1 MRATMRSRF
10 AIIRGPTS
18 IKWRFALLALAVSV
32 IAIAVNTWVTLDGI
46 ASDRRAAEDVALSVA
61 LEDQVTTL
69 ETSLVAEH
77 TALTQYLTDADEVF
91 LESAAAARRSQV
103 GAMATIRTLGAGLP
117 GVLRPLDDVDGAVRD
132 WWQGFADPARA
143 LGSTGSSAGTP
154 VLTPT
159 TRTADFAES
168 EFAPVTAAVD
178 LLAVSHPSPES
189 LLAAA
194 SVQSERTR
202 TLELVVMV
210 VTLFGAFA
218 LLFLYARRWIFA
230 PIAGLVDV
238 ATTLHSGGT
247 ATFRTSDSEVGQL
260 GSELDRMYRAL
271 AAEAEANT
279 VVNRFV
285 ERVVMEEDDRG
296 VAEGLVVAL
305 DELVSPDRISVHV
318 SNRSQD
324 RAVLQA
330 SKGEVGQEVVSLHG
344 LDRCPGVRRSVLY
357 PTQDAADRQAV
368 VCPLFPA
375 ASGTLVHV
383 PLIDRECV
391 GVAHLAWD
399 APGRFDERSVETI
412 HRLMG
417 RAALSIANRR
427 MVMGLQLSANTDAR
441 TGLLNSRAFDDV
453 VESAMRDAPT
463 GEPSGVLMLD
473 VDHFK
478 DFNDKFGHAA
488 GDEALRVLAA
498 VLRGQVRDG
507 DIAARYGG
515 EEFIVFLPKVDALGA
530 ADVAERIRRAIEG
543 TIIAVRPGET
553 ARITVSVGVAAAP
566 GDGTDRTMLVKA
578 ADRMLYAAKEAG
590 RNRVVTTAA
599 ITPTPGPESVVA

>member
-1 MRATMRSRF
+1 MRSRF
-10 AIIRGPTS
+10 AVIHGPTS
-18 IKWRFALLALAVSV
+18 IRWRFALLAVAVSV
-32 IAIAVNTWVTLDGI
+32 AAIAVNAWATVNGI
-46 ASDRRAAEDVALSVA
+46 AGDRRAAEDVALSVA
-61 LEDQVTTL
+61 IEDQVTALQTG
-69 ETSLVAEH
+69 LVAER
-77 TALTQYLTDADEVF
+77 TALTEYLARADGILVEN
-91 LESAAAARRSQV
+91 AAAARRTEV

-117 GVLRPLDDVDGAVRD
+117 AVVRALDDADGAVRD

-143 LGSTGSSAGTP
+143 QGSTGSSAGAP

-159 TRTADFAES
+159 TGAARAAES
-168 EFAPVTAAVD
+168 AFAPVEAAVNA
-178 LLAVSHPSPES
+178 LAASHPAPEA

-194 SVQSERTR
+194 NTQSERLR
-202 TLELVVMV
+202 TMELAIII
-210 VTLFGAFA
+210 VTLLGAFA
-218 LLFLYARRWIFA
+218 LMFFFARRWIFS

-238 ATTLHSGGT
+238 ATTLHSGGS
-247 ATFRTSDSEVGQL
+247 ATFQTSESEIGQL
-260 GSELDRMYRAL
+260 GTELDRMYRAL

-305 DELVSPDRISVHV
+305 DELVAPDRISVHV

-344 LDRCPGVRRSVLY
+344 MDRCPGVRRSVLY

-368 VCPLFPA
+368 ICPLFPA

-453 VESAMRDAPT
+453 VEGAMRDAPM

-515 EEFIVFLPKVDALGA
+515 EEFIVFLPKVEALGA
-530 ADVAERIRRAIEG
+530 TDVAERIRRAVEG
-543 TIIAVRPGET
+543 TIITVRPGET
-553 ARITVSVGVAAAP
+553 ARITVSVGVATAP

-578 ADRMLYAAKEAG
+578 ADRMLYAAKEGG
-590 RNRVVTTAA
+590 RNRVATTAA
-599 ITPTPGPESVVA
+599 SMPGPESVVA